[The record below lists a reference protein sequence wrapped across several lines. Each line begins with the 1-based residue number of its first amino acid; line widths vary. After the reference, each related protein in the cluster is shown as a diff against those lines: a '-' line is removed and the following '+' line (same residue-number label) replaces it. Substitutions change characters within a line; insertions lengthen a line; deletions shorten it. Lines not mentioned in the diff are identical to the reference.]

1 MFELISGMSGI
12 IVLVICLYVFRRP
25 IKTMTDVAPEVV
37 ENAFSTVIKSSKQL
51 DTIVSTNCAE
61 NEVDCRVRM
70 KAVVQ
75 RINEDELPTV
85 DEAYAFV
92 MGTSKANM

>member
-1 MFELISGMSGI
+1 MFELISGISGI
-12 IVLVICLYVFRRP
+12 IGLVILLYVFRRP
-25 IKTMTDVAPEVV
+25 IKTMTDEAPEVL
-37 ENAFSTVIKSSKQL
+37 ENVFSTVIKSSKQL

-75 RINEDELPTV
+75 RIKEDELPTV

>member
-1 MFELISGMSGI
+1 MFELISGISGI
-12 IVLVICLYVFRRP
+12 IGLVILLYVFRRP
-25 IKTMTDVAPEVV
+25 IKTMTDEAPKAV
-37 ENAFSTVIKSSKQL
+37 ENVFSTVIKSSKQL

-75 RINEDELPTV
+75 RIKEGELPTV
-85 DEAYAFV
+85 DDAYNYV
-92 MGTSKANM
+92 MGLSKQ

>member
-1 MFELISGMSGI
+1 MFELISGMSGVI
-12 IVLVICLYVFRRP
+12 ILVICLYVFRRP
-25 IKTMTDVAPEVV
+25 IKTMTNEAPEVV
-37 ENAFSTVIKSSKQL
+37 ENVFSTITKSSKQL
-51 DTIVSTNCAE
+51 DTIVSINCAE

-75 RINEDELPTV
+75 RIKEEELPTV

>member
-12 IVLVICLYVFRRP
+12 IVLVICLYMFRRP
-25 IKTMTDVAPEVV
+25 IKTMTNVAPEVV

-75 RINEDELPTV
+75 RIKEDELPTV

>member
-1 MFELISGMSGI
+1 MFELISGMSGVVI
-12 IVLVICLYVFRRP
+12 LIICLYVFRRP
-25 IKTMTDVAPEVV
+25 IKTMTDEAPQVV
-37 ENAFSTVIKSSKQL
+37 ENVFSTVIKSSKQL

-75 RINEDELPTV
+75 RIEEEKLPTV
-85 DEAYAFV
+85 SDAYDFV
-92 MGTSKANM
+92 MGLNNK

>member
-1 MFELISGMSGI
+1 MFELISGMSGV

-75 RINEDELPTV
+75 RIKEDELPTV

>member
-1 MFELISGMSGI
+1 MFELISGMSGVL
-12 IVLVICLYVFRRP
+12 VLVICLYVFRRP
-25 IKTMTDVAPEVV
+25 IKTMTDIAPEVV

>member
-70 KAVVQ
+70 KAIVQ
-75 RINEDELPTV
+75 RIKEDELPTV

>member
-1 MFELISGMSGI
+1 MFELISGMSGVI
-12 IVLVICLYVFRRP
+12 ILATCLYVFRRP
-25 IKTMTDVAPEVV
+25 IKTMTDEAPQVV
-37 ENAFSTVIKSSKQL
+37 ENVFSTVIKSSKQL

-75 RINEDELPTV
+75 RIEEEKLPTV
-85 DEAYAFV
+85 SDAYDFV
-92 MGTSKANM
+92 MGLNNK